1 MTDYAHPEVLVDTQ
15 WVADHLNDPN
25 VRIVDT
31 HIDPT
36 SYEEGHIP
44 GAVFW
49 HGIEMLLKPDFR
61 INFDKD
67 SLQELLGRSGIA
79 NDTTVISYSDHSAL
93 APWVFWV
100 LKSIGHADVRVLN
113 GGRKKWIADGHALST
128 DKPTVAET
136 TYTAQ
141 DPNPDLRA
149 LQDRVEAAV
158 GQDNQVLLDVRT
170 PEEYRGELFMLEPPQ
185 GTERGGHIPGA
196 TYLYYEE
203 AMNPDDTFK
212 SADELAELYT
222 SHGVTADK
230 ETITYC
236 AVGMRSAHSWFVLTQ
251 LLGYPQVRSFDAS
264 WNVWGRQADT
274 PIEK

>member
-1 MTDYAHPEVLVDTQ
+1 MKNYAHPEVLVDTQ
-15 WVADHLNDPN
+15 WVADHLDDPK

-36 SYEEGHIP
+36 AYEEGHIP

-49 HGIEMLLKPDFR
+49 HGIEMLLRPDLR
-61 INFDKD
+61 INFEKD
-67 SLQELLGRSGIA
+67 AVEDLLGRSGIS
-79 NDTTVISYSDHSAL
+79 NDTTVISYSDHTAL

-100 LKSIGHADVRVLN
+100 LKSIGHSDVRVLN

-128 DKPTVAET
+128 DKPSVAPT
-136 TYTAQ
+136 NYSAQ

-170 PEEYRGELFMLEPPQ
+170 PEEYRGEWFMLEPPQ
-185 GTERGGHIPGA
+185 ETERAGHIPGA

-203 AMNPDDTFK
+203 AMNEDDTFK
-212 SADELAELYT
+212 SADQLAELYAGK
-222 SHGVTADK
+222 GVTADE

-236 AVGMRSAHSWFVLTQ
+236 AVGMRSAHTWFVLKQ
-251 LLGYPQVRSFDAS
+251 LLGYPRVRSFDAS